1 MYQVGPPGHSGD
13 LCWVQ
18 CIWSLSCS
26 CRFNFTWPIHIM
38 FSYLSCGDCC
48 HKEITRQ
55 AQRRGLVCAALDE
68 AISPDLDIL
77 SAGGFLPLGFRR
89 YSSMHMYIY
98 IYTHI
103 YISIHIYICIGCMP
117 LRVLIA
123 CMATCVQ
130 SIAQKAQGHAGLCAP
145 LAQGIPVHAVA
156 SLYLCEKKRE
166 RERERE
172 REMKICARIRGSSY
186 AWVSRWSSGRLPILQ
201 EGMPSESTVKAN
213 IISARTLGV

>member
-98 IYTHI
+98 IHI

-156 SLYLCEKKRE
+156 SLYLCEKKERGRE
-166 RERERE
+166 RER
-172 REMKICARIRGSSY
+172 
-186 AWVSRWSSGRLPILQ
+186 
-201 EGMPSESTVKAN
+201 
-213 IISARTLGV
+213 

>member
-13 LCWVQ
+13 LRWVQ

-98 IYTHI
+98 IHTHI

-172 REMKICARIRGSSY
+172 RDENLCPDPRLLICLGESMELWTPSYFAGRNALRINC
-186 AWVSRWSSGRLPILQ
+186 
-201 EGMPSESTVKAN
+201 EGQHH
-213 IISARTLGV
+213 

>member
-98 IYTHI
+98 IYTYI
-103 YISIHIYICIGCMP
+103 YIYIYTYIHMYRLHAIASADCMHGNMCTIHCTKSSGP
-117 LRVLIA
+117 RWPV
-123 CMATCVQ
+123 
-130 SIAQKAQGHAGLCAP
+130 CA
-145 LAQGIPVHAVA
+145 A
-156 SLYLCEKKRE
+156 
-166 RERERE
+166 
-172 REMKICARIRGSSY
+172 CARDPC
-186 AWVSRWSSGRLPILQ
+186 ACCRLLVPL
-201 EGMPSESTVKAN
+201 
-213 IISARTLGV
+213 